1 MVLIQVMNSEK
12 PSETC
17 LEFGFS
23 CCSAIGFNMEPDF
36 SRAILFA
43 SSLKVHKVAGG
54 LVQPQ
59 LAWLLNSV
67 SISMKV
73 SYCVCL

>member
-54 LVQPQ
+54 LV
-59 LAWLLNSV
+59 
-67 SISMKV
+67 
-73 SYCVCL
+73 